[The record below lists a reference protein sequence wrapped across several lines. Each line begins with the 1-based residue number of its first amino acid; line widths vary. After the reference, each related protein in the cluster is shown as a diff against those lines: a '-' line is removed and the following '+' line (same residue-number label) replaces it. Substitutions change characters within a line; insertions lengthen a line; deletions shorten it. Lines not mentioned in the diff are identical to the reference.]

1 MSPFVVDWL
10 NLLLRWAHLIVG
22 IGWIGT
28 SFYFIALDLEL
39 RKRETMPEGVYG
51 TAWQVHGGGFYH
63 VHKYLV
69 APKQLPPDLIWFQWE
84 AYLTW
89 VTGIGLMVSE
99 YYWRADVYLI
109 SPDVLPLLP
118 IQAIVI
124 SLMSLAAGWFVY
136 DRICKSPIGKHTLP
150 LAIVVFALIVAAA
163 WFYSHVFS
171 GRGALVHVG
180 AFVGTIMAVNVFGVI
195 IPNQKKIVAS
205 LLAHEQPDGRL
216 GAIGKQ
222 RSVHN
227 NYLTLPV
234 LVMMVSTH
242 YPMLS
247 GHPQS
252 WLVVALIVVVGAS
265 VRHVL
270 NRHDAHDPFEKYGWA
285 LPVVAVALAGA
296 VWLTV
301 PQTRAGLG
309 DVTVTEGEVLAIVGK
324 HCIMCHSA
332 HPSHEGFD
340 EPPKGVILTSIPNIV
355 LHKEQILAQAVN
367 SDTMPL
373 GNETHITEEERQKL
387 GAFLLSR

>member
-109 SPDVLPLLP
+109 GPDVLPLLP

-124 SLMSLAAGWFVY
+124 SLMSLAAGWFIY

-150 LAIVVFALIVAAA
+150 LAVVVFALIVAAA

-180 AFVGTIMAVNVFGVI
+180 AFIGTIMAVNVFGVI

-205 LLAHEQPDGRL
+205 LIAHDEPDPTL

-247 GHPQS
+247 GHPQA
-252 WLVVALIVVVGAS
+252 WLVVALIVVIGAS
-265 VRHVL
+265 VRHFL

-296 VWLTV
+296 IWLTV

-309 DVTVTEGEVLAIVGK
+309 DVTVTEGEVLAVVGK

-340 EPPKGVILTSIPNIV
+340 EPPKGVILTSIANIV

-367 SDTMPL
+367 SNTMPL